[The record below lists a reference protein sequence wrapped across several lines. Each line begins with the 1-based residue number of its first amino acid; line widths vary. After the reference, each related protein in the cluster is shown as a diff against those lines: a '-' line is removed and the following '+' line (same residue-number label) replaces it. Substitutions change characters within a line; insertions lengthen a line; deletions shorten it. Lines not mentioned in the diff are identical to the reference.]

1 MSYAPRSILAVFRQP
16 SDDTSS
22 GSGSSGSDSGG
33 DLFSDVGNEISVAP
47 DRWSVHSGVSDL
59 IAAGIVVALGFCSR
73 GWRSGWSIGPLATSP
88 TRP

>member
-1 MSYAPRSILAVFRQP
+1 MMSYAPRSILAVFRQP

-47 DRWSVHSGVSDL
+47 DRWSVHSG
-59 IAAGIVVALGFCSR
+59 
-73 GWRSGWSIGPLATSP
+73 
-88 TRP
+88 